1 MFRVCAYYISSA
13 SKDDFEHWLEALDR
27 AAQICND
34 GKALSV
40 EIQNLESGKTLRE
53 FYPDIR

>member
-1 MFRVCAYYISSA
+1 MFRVCAYYINFVSR
-13 SKDDFEHWLEALDR
+13 DDFEHWLEALNR

-40 EIQNLESGKTLRE
+40 EIHDLESGKTLRE
-53 FYPDIR
+53 FYPVI